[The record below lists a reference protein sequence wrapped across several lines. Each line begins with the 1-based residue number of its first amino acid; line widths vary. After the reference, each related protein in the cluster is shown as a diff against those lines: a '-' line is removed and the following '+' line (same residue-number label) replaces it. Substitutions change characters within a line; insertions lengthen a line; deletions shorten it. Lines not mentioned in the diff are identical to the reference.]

1 MITKQSITKKS
12 KRSVAYPGLTL
23 QKAIDRAQVFWDAE
37 GKNIAPISSAIEHW
51 KYGPKSSGGKLAV
64 AALTHFG
71 LLEATGSK
79 EDRRVKI
86 TERAMQII
94 LSPDEKIKA
103 QAIKECAAM
112 PRIYSDLLKKWNAD
126 NFPSNQTIKFYLI
139 KEKDFN
145 PNTVEAFIK
154 DFTETIKFAKL
165 SSSDT
170 ISLNIEGDDDTE
182 NGEKPKIIVGSV
194 VQWESG
200 GVLQFPQPRQVIR
213 FSDNGKF
220 VFVEGSPTGL
230 PIEEII
236 LSNATTVNAGGSP
249 QSVTPVVQRGHAGF
263 KQDVY
268 TLGDEGQVILQWPEK
283 MSQASYDEFV
293 DWIDLQL
300 RKIARLSNV
309 KQKQKSTK

>member
-1 MITKQSITKKS
+1 M
-12 KRSVAYPGLTL
+12 
-23 QKAIDRAQVFWDAE
+23 
-37 GKNIAPISSAIEHW
+37 
-51 KYGPKSSGGKLAV
+51 
-64 AALTHFG
+64 
-71 LLEATGSK
+71 
-79 EDRRVKI
+79 
-86 TERAMQII
+86 
-94 LSPDEKIKA
+94 
-103 QAIKECAAM
+103 
-112 PRIYSDLLKKWNAD
+112 
-126 NFPSNQTIKFYLI
+126 
-139 KEKDFN
+139 
-145 PNTVEAFIK
+145 
-154 DFTETIKFAKL
+154 
-165 SSSDT
+165 
-170 ISLNIEGDDDTE
+170 
-182 NGEKPKIIVGSV
+182 
-194 VQWESG
+194 
-200 GVLQFPQPRQVIR
+200 LQFPQPRQVIR

-249 QSVTPVVQRGHAGF
+249 QSVTPVVQRGHTGF